1 MNIGWPCFLE
11 EGKTA
16 IYIKLVDNK
25 IEKRGRK
32 KKNSYTFSE
41 LGNTNNFP

>member
-1 MNIGWPCFLE
+1 MNRGWLCFLE

-32 KKNSYTFSE
+32 KKKKKIHTHFQN
-41 LGNTNNFP
+41 